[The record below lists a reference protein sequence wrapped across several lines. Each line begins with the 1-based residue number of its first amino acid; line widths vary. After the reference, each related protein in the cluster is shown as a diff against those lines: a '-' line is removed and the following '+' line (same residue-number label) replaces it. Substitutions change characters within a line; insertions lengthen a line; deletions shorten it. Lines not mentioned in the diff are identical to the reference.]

1 MPDVNTVKVQIF
13 GNDYYIKGDDNEAYI
28 RRLAELVDQ
37 TMRDI
42 EQRTGVA
49 SNPRLAILA
58 ALNLAD
64 SLHKSESEAKKFAE
78 SIMKKLEDVI
88 KE

>member
-42 EQRTGVA
+42 EQKTGVA

>member
-42 EQRTGVA
+42 EQKTGVA

-78 SIMKKLEDVI
+78 SIMKKLEDAI

>member
-13 GNDYYIKGDDNEAYI
+13 GNDYYIKGDDNEVYI

-42 EQRTGVA
+42 EQKTGVA

-64 SLHKSESEAKKFAE
+64 SLHKSESEAQKFAE